1 MEINKTM
8 QITLEL
14 KNPDG
19 TSRVETTLLRYNYI
33 SEQNAQDACININ
46 SYDLADLVEKVGA
59 PNFQSIGVKLQ
70 VNLTLSN
77 GIEKVGEVTLP
88 ENVMQASPAQLREM
102 GDQAHH

>member
-1 MEINKTM
+1 MEINETM

-19 TSRVETTLLRYNYI
+19 TLRVETTFLRYDYI

-46 SYDLADLVEKVGA
+46 SYDLADLVEKIGA

-77 GIEKVGEVTLP
+77 GVEKIGEVIP
-88 ENVMQASPAQLREM
+88 PQNVMQASPAQLREM
-102 GDQAHH
+102 GNQAHH

>member
-1 MEINKTM
+1 MEINESM

-14 KNPDG
+14 KNPDCS
-19 TSRVETTLLRYNYI
+19 SRVETTLLRYNYI
-33 SEQNAQDACININ
+33 SMQNAQDACININ
-46 SYDLADLVEKVGA
+46 FYDLAELVERVRA
-59 PNFQSIGVKLQ
+59 SNFQSIGIKLQ

>member
-1 MEINKTM
+1 MEVNEAM
-8 QITLEL
+8 EITLEL
-14 KNPDG
+14 KNDDG
-19 TSRVETTLLRYNYI
+19 TSRVETQLFRYNYI
-33 SEQNAQDACININ
+33 SGQNAQDASININ

>member
-1 MEINKTM
+1 MEINETM

-33 SEQNAQDACININ
+33 SMQNAQDACINT
-46 SYDLADLVEKVGA
+46 YDLADLVEKVGA
-59 PNFQSIGVKLQ
+59 PNFQSIGVKLK

-77 GIEKVGEVTLP
+77 GIEKIGEVTLP

>member
-1 MEINKTM
+1 MEVNETM

-33 SEQNAQDACININ
+33 SEQNAQDACISIN
-46 SYDLADLVEKVGA
+46 SYDLANLAEKVGA

-77 GIEKVGEVTLP
+77 GVEKVGEVIIH
-88 ENVMQASPAQLREM
+88 ENVMQASPAQLRKM
-102 GDQAHH
+102 GNQAHH

>member
-1 MEINKTM
+1 MEINETM

-33 SEQNAQDACININ
+33 SGQNAQDASINVN
-46 SYDLADLVEKVGA
+46 SYDLADLVEKIGA
-59 PNFQSIGVKLQ
+59 PNFESIGVKLQ
-70 VNLTLSN
+70 VSLTLSN
-77 GIEKVGEVTLP
+77 GVEKIGEVILP

-102 GDQAHH
+102 GDHAHQ